1 MKQLKK
7 LWNKLWEILS
17 DFADSPY
24 LISAIFFFMLIV
36 MSWIAGLHKNEVK
49 QLQDQLTMQQSHTN
63 WFKMESERNG
73 IALQEC
79 AIENKTNKSKLE
91 EIKSILFT
99 EN

>member
-7 LWNKLWEILS
+7 LRNKLWEIFR

-24 LISAIFFFMLIV
+24 LIFAILFFMLMV
-36 MSWIAGLHKNEVK
+36 MSLIAGLHKNEAK
-49 QLQDQLTMQQSHTN
+49 QLQDQLEIQKWHTS

-79 AIENKTNKSKLE
+79 AIENKEHKRKLE
-91 EIKSILFT
+91 EIKSILFP
-99 EN
+99 N